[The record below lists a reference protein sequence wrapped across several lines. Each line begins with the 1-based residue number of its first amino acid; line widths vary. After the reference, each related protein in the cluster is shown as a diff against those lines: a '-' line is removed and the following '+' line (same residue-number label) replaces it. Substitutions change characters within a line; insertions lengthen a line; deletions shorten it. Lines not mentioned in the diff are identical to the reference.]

1 MQEVNRIRGKLEE
14 QLNDVKKLQ
23 EVYIIFI
30 HRNIVQIMNY

>member
-14 QLNDVKKLQ
+14 QLSDVKKLQ
-23 EVYIIFI
+23 EVLIFI